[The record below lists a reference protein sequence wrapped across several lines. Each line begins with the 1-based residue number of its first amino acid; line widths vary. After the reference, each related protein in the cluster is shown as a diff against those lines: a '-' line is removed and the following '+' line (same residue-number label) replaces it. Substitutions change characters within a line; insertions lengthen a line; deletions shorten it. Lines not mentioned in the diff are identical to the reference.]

1 MTTKWA
7 LLIRTWDMNILGI
20 HEDYLIRLENLLAVY
35 LGGLRHRHIQIR
47 KRIPQSNNQ
56 RLQKSR
62 YL

>member
-1 MTTKWA
+1 
-7 LLIRTWDMNILGI
+7 MNILGI
-20 HEDYLIRLENLLAVY
+20 REDYLIRLENLLAVY